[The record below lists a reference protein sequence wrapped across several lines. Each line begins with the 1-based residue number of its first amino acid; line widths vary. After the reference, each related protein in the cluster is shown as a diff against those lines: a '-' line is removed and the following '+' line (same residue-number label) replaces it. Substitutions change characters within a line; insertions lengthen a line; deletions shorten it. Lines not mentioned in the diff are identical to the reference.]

1 MSRMKKAGKALSV
14 TGKALNYAATLG
26 GSKAVGDAR
35 IIYTESYAA
44 YQASHDQI
52 TDINAQSNRILEQ
65 IGESLSSVQ
74 PSILFCQKFLK
85 RSPLAIDQ
93 NFKKANTLQRL
104 EAFKTSYNSALTTG
118 FGGAVGGAT
127 AVGAWTVVSI
137 AGSASTGAAISGL
150 SGVAAYNATMA
161 WFGGGALAAGGA
173 GMSGGMM
180 VLGGIVAAPLIL
192 ISSKSSYSKA
202 KKINEENETVVEKT
216 NALRNMIPDA
226 EKQLTSL
233 RVYYE
238 AMSKVNQAFNIEV
251 RRLRGVIYPR
261 QFLSQVK
268 QLILRLLKRP
278 AFTDEQVIAVERL
291 RTLTDEYLS
300 KFDASNSEQDVD

>member
-1 MSRMKKAGKALSV
+1 
-14 TGKALNYAATLG
+14 
-26 GSKAVGDAR
+26 
-35 IIYTESYAA
+35 
-44 YQASHDQI
+44 
-52 TDINAQSNRILEQ
+52 
-65 IGESLSSVQ
+65 
-74 PSILFCQKFLK
+74 
-85 RSPLAIDQ
+85 
-93 NFKKANTLQRL
+93 
-104 EAFKTSYNSALTTG
+104 
-118 FGGAVGGAT
+118 
-127 AVGAWTVVSI
+127 
-137 AGSASTGAAISGL
+137 
-150 SGVAAYNATMA
+150 
-161 WFGGGALAAGGA
+161 
-173 GMSGGMM
+173 MSGGMM